1 MLLFLFRLGVGVGAA
16 RAVGGDFILSLSKTE
31 LRKVSIFFSLA
42 QAMASELDAL
52 LAEISRAED
61 ASKAREA
68 DEAAVSTSE
77 MKGRKRTSKEVK

>member
-1 MLLFLFRLGVGVGAA
+1 MGRSQFFFL
-16 RAVGGDFILSLSKTE
+16 
-31 LRKVSIFFSLA
+31 IFPCA

-61 ASKAREA
+61 VAKAREA

-77 MKGRKRTSKEVK
+77 MKGRERTSKEIK

>member
-1 MLLFLFRLGVGVGAA
+1 
-16 RAVGGDFILSLSKTE
+16 
-31 LRKVSIFFSLA
+31 
-42 QAMASELDAL
+42 MASELDAL

-77 MKGRKRTSKEVK
+77 MKGRKCTSKEIK